1 MKTLIVAIALGCTIL
16 AASPAWAQPLLYAA
30 RNEGDGA
37 SVAVALYRF
46 RAGLEGFGPVVQQL
60 GRWSGI
66 LNAGPVVTADGRF
79 VAWTMR
85 PPGSTASTPSTLW
98 VYDGVTGGTQSYAGI
113 QAYGG
118 VVSDPL
124 RIQLLLTD
132 LDGPSDPR
140 NVVAFVSPAH
150 IRTLELAPGV
160 RIAGLS
166 ADWERIHTYRCS
178 TAVPPVCVFEVRS
191 AVTGAVQREVP
202 LPPDTNSVSVAP
214 NDLSIYVLT
223 GFPGAYVFRR
233 LDVTTGVETGAI
245 ALPPDPSP
253 VTTVIPG
260 SWVVDEERQRLSM
273 ALNLYSF
280 PPGVGELWT
289 VDTASWTEVARV
301 PTVFPPAFVGVNVP
315 DATLLALSQP
325 VIPSGPSSGGCNAGT
340 LDLVSTVT
348 GQIRHRLEVPGG
360 QGCVQ
365 AALALPPA
373 APVLA
378 PPVVAGHTV
387 TLSWSQS
394 ALTTGAVIAAGSASG
409 LSELARLPVPAGTTT
424 VTVPNVPAGTYYV
437 RVRAL
442 NDVGLGAASN
452 EFVVVVP

>member
-1 MKTLIVAIALGCTIL
+1 MKTLIVAIALGCTML
-16 AASPAWAQPLLYAA
+16 TASSVGAQGLLYAA
-30 RNEGDGA
+30 RTEGDGA

-66 LNAGPVVTADGRF
+66 LNAGPVVTADGRY

-85 PPGSTASTPSTLW
+85 PPGSTTSTSSTLW
-98 VYDGVTGGTQSYAGI
+98 VFDGVTGGTQSYAGI
-113 QAYGG
+113 QAFGG
-118 VVSDPL
+118 VWSDPV
-124 RIQLLLTD
+124 RIQLMLTD

-140 NVVAFVSPAH
+140 NVVAFVSPVH
-150 IRTLELAPGV
+150 VRTLELAPGV

-166 ADWERIHTYRCS
+166 SDWERIHTYRCS
-178 TAVPPVCVFEVRS
+178 TAAPRVCVFEVRS
-191 AVTGAVQREVP
+191 AITGAVQQEVP
-202 LPPDTNSVSVAP
+202 LPPDTERVSVAP
-214 NDLSIYVLT
+214 NDLSLYVLT
-223 GFPGAYVFRR
+223 GSRGAYVFRR
-233 LDVTTGVETGAI
+233 LDAAGGAETGAI
-245 ALPPDPSP
+245 AVPPDPSP
-253 VTTVIPG
+253 MTTVVPG
-260 SWVVDEERQRLSM
+260 SWVVDEERQRVSM
-273 ALNLYSF
+273 GLNLYSSA
-280 PPGVGELWT
+280 PGVGELWT
-289 VDTASWTEVARV
+289 VDTSSWTEVARV
-301 PTVFPPAFVGVNVP
+301 PSVASPALIGVNAP
-315 DATLLALSQP
+315 DATFLALSQP
-325 VIPSGPSSGGCNAGT
+325 VIPSGPSSGGCSAGT

-348 GQIRHRLEVPGG
+348 GQSRHRLEVPGG

-365 AALALPPA
+365 AALALPPS

-394 ALTTGAVIAAGSASG
+394 LLTTGAVVAAGSASG

-424 VTVPNVPAGTYYV
+424 VTVPNVPPGTYYV

-452 EFVVVVP
+452 EVVVVVP